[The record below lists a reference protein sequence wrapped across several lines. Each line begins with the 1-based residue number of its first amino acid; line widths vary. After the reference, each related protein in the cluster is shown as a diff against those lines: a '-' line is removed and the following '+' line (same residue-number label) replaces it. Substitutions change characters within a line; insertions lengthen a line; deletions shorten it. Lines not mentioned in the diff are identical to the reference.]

1 MAQRIEVRNV
11 LIPAGTLQSSP
22 LIFTLPWREGYPTFA
37 EFMFPP
43 GPSGLVGIQLR
54 HSGRRIIPKD
64 LGTYLI
70 ADNDTLKYELE
81 GFPYNANYTIQA
93 YNEGAY
99 DHSIQVRMGF
109 NEIGRESISR
119 VSGTLIQM
127 PITAPG
133 NLLEGS
139 EAL

>member
-1 MAQRIEVRNV
+1 MAQRIEIRNV
-11 LIPAGTLQSSP
+11 TIPAGTAISSP
-22 LIFTLPWREGYPTFA
+22 IVVTLPWREGYPTFV

-64 LGTYLI
+64 LGTYLV
-70 ADNDTLKYELE
+70 ADNDTIRYDLE
-81 GFPYNANYTIQA
+81 GFPYNPTYTVQV

-109 NEIGRESISR
+109 NEIGREVLTR
-119 VSGTLIQM
+119 VGATLA
-127 PITAPG
+127 PLPVTAPG
-133 NLLEGS
+133 TLLEGS
-139 EAL
+139 EVL

>member
-11 LIPAGTLQSSP
+11 LIPAGTLIGAP
-22 LIFTLPWREGYPTFA
+22 LIFTLPFREGYPTFI

-43 GPSGLVGIQLR
+43 GPSGLVGLQLR
-54 HSGRRIIPKD
+54 HSGRRVIPKD

-70 ADNDTLKYELE
+70 ADNDTLKYELD
-81 GFPYNANYTIQA
+81 GFPYNPNYTIQA

-99 DHSIQVRMGF
+99 DHTIQVRIGF

-119 VSGTLIQM
+119 VSGTLA
-127 PITAPG
+127 PLPVTAPG
-133 NLLEGS
+133 NLLEGA
-139 EAL
+139 EVL

>member
-1 MAQRIEVRNV
+1 MAQRVEIRDV
-11 LIPAGTLQSSP
+11 LIPAGTLKTSP
-22 LIFTLPWREGYPTFA
+22 LIVTLPWREGYPTFI

-54 HSGRRIIPKD
+54 HSGRRLIPKD

-70 ADNDTLKYELE
+70 ANDDTIRYELE
-81 GFPYNANYTIQA
+81 GFPYNPNYTVQV

-99 DHSIQVRMGF
+99 DHTIQVRMGF

-119 VSGTLIQM
+119 VSGTLM
-127 PITAPG
+127 PVPVSAPG

-139 EAL
+139 EVL